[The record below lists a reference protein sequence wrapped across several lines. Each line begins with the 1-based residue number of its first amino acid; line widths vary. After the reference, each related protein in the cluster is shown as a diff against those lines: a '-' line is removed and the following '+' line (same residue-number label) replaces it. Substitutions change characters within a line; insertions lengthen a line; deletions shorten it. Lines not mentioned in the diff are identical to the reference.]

1 MSQCLELTCLSSY
14 RLIDSAGVVSIYSDQ
29 TLVDVLH
36 ILWDKQINGVP
47 IVDRRSGLLI
57 GSVKRSDIYLLVKD
71 DSLFSKR
78 K

>member
-1 MSQCLELTCLSSY
+1 MN
-14 RLIDSAGVVSIYSDQ
+14 SAGVVFIYSDQ
-29 TLVDVLH
+29 TLADALH

-47 IVDRRSGLLI
+47 IIVIDRRSGMLI